1 MSVIFEKQITIN
13 QKSTERPNSHS
24 RQDIAEILLKVA
36 LNTINQSNQP
46 NSQNTPFRLEHDIF
60 HINLFIIKIKAQI
73 QVKGEAVG
81 RYGSRDDN
89 QADVEKVMLY
99 NIYYILYQMIWKY
112 EPFWYGLSD
121 WVDMAL
127 WPQLDW

>member
-13 QKSTERPNSHS
+13 HKSTERPNSHS

-99 NIYYILYQMIWKY
+99 YIYYILYQMI
-112 EPFWYGLSD
+112 
-121 WVDMAL
+121 
-127 WPQLDW
+127 